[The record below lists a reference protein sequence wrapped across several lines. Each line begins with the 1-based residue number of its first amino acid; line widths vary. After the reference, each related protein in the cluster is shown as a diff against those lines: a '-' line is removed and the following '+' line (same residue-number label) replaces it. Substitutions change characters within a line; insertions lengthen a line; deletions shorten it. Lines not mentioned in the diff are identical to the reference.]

1 MVRKRYMKN
10 IEVDKK
16 NLEVKVDGVKEKVKK
31 KKQIQI
37 KKIYLFR

>member
-31 KKQIQI
+31 KK
-37 KKIYLFR
+37 